1 MSPNVE
7 AAIKYVSDRFATE
20 GVEFVR
26 KKELREALGLKSA
39 PALNLTV
46 LNSPDWQDFL
56 KDAGLTMSRQKIER
70 VACGFPPM
78 PDPTPETSVGARQ
91 EAVLTALDL

>member
-7 AAIKYVSDRFATE
+7 AAIKYVSDRSATE

-70 VACGFPPM
+70 VACGSLQCPTRHPKPP
-78 PDPTPETSVGARQ
+78 
-91 EAVLTALDL
+91 